1 MKKTLFQGLTL
12 DLRSLALFRIAFGIC
27 LFVDVFYRL
36 FYINDFYSDF
46 GVLPRAA
53 LLEHF
58 LGPWEYSVFLIAG
71 QPEIVF
77 LLMTVTLGAIAMMTV
92 GYRTRLATFVTW
104 ILVTSLQTRTQ
115 IVLHGG
121 DDLIRVLL
129 FWCQFVPL
137 GAAFSVDNSQD
148 TKTKPMTHALLSFG
162 GAGLIL
168 QLLYMYLFTAA
179 LKFHPTWNVEG
190 SAIYYAL
197 SLEQFTDL
205 PGQWL
210 LNFPAFLKY
219 LTFSTL
225 VLEWA
230 GPLLI
235 LVPGIQRYVRIPIV
249 LSFIGFHFGLFV
261 TLHLGPFPWTCMAA
275 WLMLL
280 PPQFWDFASRLKWER
295 FLENSFAAMGDF
307 FTAAKLQ
314 GEIVIVNF
322 PKVAEATAAVFIILV
337 FVWNVTH
344 HESLRLQKSESF
356 RIVMNLTKMYQKWN
370 MFAPYPRRDDG
381 WYIVEAKLF
390 NGQSINPMADDLVY
404 TEMKPKNVAA
414 TYINTMWRKYLSNT
428 WLKTNHKYRIYFG
441 RYLCRKWNQ
450 SKSKHDEKI
459 NTIKIS
465 YMLKMVPPPGT
476 PPEPVK
482 KDLLWR
488 HYCFDKPAD
497 WDPDRVG
504 NQDDNRADN

>member
-1 MKKTLFQGLTL
+1 MKKTIFQGLTL
-12 DLRSLALFRIAFGIC
+12 DLRSLALFRIAFGLC

-58 LGPWEYSVFLIAG
+58 LGPWEYSVFLITG
-71 QPEIVF
+71 RPELIFF
-77 LLMTVTLGAIAMMTV
+77 LMAMTLVAIAMMTV
-92 GYRTRLATFVTW
+92 GYRTRLAAFVTW

-137 GAAFSVDNSQD
+137 GAVFSVDSSLSA
-148 TKTKPMTHALLSFG
+148 KSKPTTHALLSFG

-168 QLLYMYLFTAA
+168 QLLAMYLFTAA
-179 LKFHPTWNVEG
+179 LKFHPIWHVEG

-210 LNFPAFLKY
+210 LNFPGFLKF

-230 GPLLI
+230 GPLLL
-235 LVPGIQRYVRIPIV
+235 LVPGVQSYVRIPII
-249 LSFIGFHFGLFV
+249 LSFIAFHFGLFV

-280 PPQFWDFASRLKWER
+280 PPQFWEFAKRRSWDRT
-295 FLENSFAAMGDF
+295 LENG
-307 FTAAKLQ
+307 FTVLSGYVKKMRLQ
-314 GEIVIVNF
+314 GEVVVVSF
-322 PKVAEATAAVFIILV
+322 PKIAEATAAVFIVLV

-344 HESLRLQKSESF
+344 HESLNLKKSDSF

-381 WYIVEAKLF
+381 WYVVEAKLF
-390 NGQSINPMADDLVY
+390 NGKSVNPMAADFIY
-404 TEMKPKNVAA
+404 TEEKPKNVAA

-428 WLKTNHKYRIYFG
+428 WLKTNHQYRIYFG
-441 RYLCRKWNQ
+441 RYLCRKWNLG
-450 SKSKHDEKI
+450 KLNHDEKI

-476 PPEPVK
+476 SPEPTK

-497 WDPDRVG
+497 WEADRDG
-504 NQDDNRADN
+504 SKGGKRADR

>member
-1 MKKTLFQGLTL
+1 MKKTLLQGLTL
-12 DLRSLALFRIAFGIC
+12 DLRSLALFRIAFGMC

-71 QPEIVF
+71 RPEIIF
-77 LLMTVTLGAIAMMTV
+77 FLMTTTLVAIAMMTV
-92 GYRTRLATFVTW
+92 GYRTRLAAFVTW

-137 GAAFSVDNSQD
+137 GAEFSVDRAQSKD
-148 TKTKPMTHALLSFG
+148 SKLATHSVLSFG
-162 GAGLIL
+162 GAGMIL

-179 LKFHPTWNVEG
+179 LKFHPVWNVEG

-210 LNFPAFLKY
+210 LNFPGFLKI

-225 VLEWA
+225 LLELA

-235 LVPGIQRYVRIPIV
+235 LVPGIQLYVRIPIIF
-249 LSFIGFHFGLFV
+249 SFIAFHFGLFV

-280 PPQFWDFASRLKWER
+280 PPQFWEFAKRRAWERPLETFFAFISGYFKKWRLKSETVVV
-295 FLENSFAAMGDF
+295 S
-307 FTAAKLQ
+307 
-314 GEIVIVNF
+314 F
-322 PKVAEATAAVFIILV
+322 PKAAEITAAVFIVLV
-337 FVWNVTH
+337 FFWNVSH
-344 HESLRLQKSESF
+344 HESLHLKKSESL

-390 NGQSINPMADDLVY
+390 NGMSVNPMADDLIY
-404 TEMKPKNVAA
+404 TEEKPKNVAA

-428 WLKTNHKYRIYFG
+428 WLKTNHQYRIYFG

-450 SKSKHDEKI
+450 EKSNHDEKI

-465 YMLKMVPPPGT
+465 YMLKMVPPPGVA
-476 PPEPVK
+476 PEPVK

-497 WDPDRVG
+497 WDPDRDG
-504 NQDDNRADN
+504 NSDANKADH